1 MALAVWGVLAPTAH
15 AAPYPDSSTN
25 PPAAAAT
32 APPEPQLVASASDK
46 GAAAAPADAPAPD
59 PGATATTGQ
68 SDSSG
73 ATATQQQPTN
83 VVVIVRVNSPG
94 DDGSV
99 TQNNLTVGASAA
111 ANDSS
116 TGQWAGD
123 YPTPATQ
130 QMSPTPTPQPASS
143 ATGQQA
149 ASTATATQDAAGNL
163 VVTVRIDSPGRNG
176 DVTQTNSVAAGSSAT
191 NTSGTAQQAAAPEQA
206 VRPQARREGAA
217 NSQKPKRRDRHPTAT
232 APAPAPVESISAA
245 PATTADVEPGAPATD
260 RAATRPAP
268 AHRLPVARLHSA
280 GRAHPV
286 PALSRIAGGAAQA
299 LAGMVPRALPAADPV
314 RPEDVSRVVLLT
326 LLTLAVVAAA
336 TFVAVHP
343 LPPWRGTASWRRR

>member
-232 APAPAPVESISAA
+232 APAPA
-245 PATTADVEPGAPATD
+245 
-260 RAATRPAP
+260 
-268 AHRLPVARLHSA
+268 HRLPVARLHSA